1 MTLFYS
7 VLDAKSGTLQFTN
20 AGHLRAILI
29 SNDGS
34 VARLEN
40 DGALLGIF
48 PDWSYDVSTVRLA
61 TGDTMVLFTD
71 GITEAEAPDG
81 EEFGEDRLIDSLVSI
96 RHLSSDAL
104 QMRLLTQVKK
114 FSNRA
119 LADDATLIVVSANS
133 FVTEPVEKTLGYK
146 QLSYSGVTK

>member
-1 MTLFYS
+1 MFDHST
-7 VLDAKSGTLQFTN
+7 FT
-20 AGHLRAILI
+20 AV
-29 SNDGS
+29 D
-34 VARLEN
+34 
-40 DGALLGIF
+40 
-48 PDWSYDVSTVRLA
+48 TRLA
-61 TGDTMVLFTD
+61 PGEMLILYSD

-133 FVTEPVEKTLGYK
+133 FVTEPVEKTPGYK